1 MSPRRALLLGR
12 EMNSA
17 EKLER
22 AMQDIVKL
30 QIESDLRNREIE
42 RLRADNEMLKSKI
55 ASLPSRYEYWMG
67 LVAVMALCVAL
78 VGM

>member
-1 MSPRRALLLGR
+1 
-12 EMNSA
+12 
-17 EKLER
+17 
-22 AMQDIVKL
+22 MQDIVKL

-55 ASLPSRYEYWMG
+55 AALPRRYEYWMG

>member
-1 MSPRRALLLGR
+1 
-12 EMNSA
+12 MNGA

-22 AMQDIVKL
+22 SMQDIVKL

-42 RLRADNEMLKSKI
+42 RLRADNKMLKSKI

-78 VGM
+78 AGM

>member
-1 MSPRRALLLGR
+1 M
-12 EMNSA
+12 
-17 EKLER
+17 
-22 AMQDIVKL
+22 

-55 ASLPSRYEYWMG
+55 AALPSRYEYWMG